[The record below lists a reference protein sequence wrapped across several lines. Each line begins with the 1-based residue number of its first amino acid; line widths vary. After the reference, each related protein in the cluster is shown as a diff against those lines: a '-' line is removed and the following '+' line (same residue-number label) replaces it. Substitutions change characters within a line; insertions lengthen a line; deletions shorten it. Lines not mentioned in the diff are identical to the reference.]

1 MPATAAQTHP
11 LRVAIYARFSED
23 RYGDAAG
30 VSRQLEDQRQQVA
43 ERRAVVVGEFVDND
57 ISAYSGKPRP
67 RYEELM
73 ELVRRGELDA
83 ISVWHTSRLWRD
95 RLERA
100 VGMQVGQKAKVKL
113 WAGTAGVRP
122 DPSLRPGDAGLE
134 ARASAR
140 PGRPGGPMSNRGSL
154 YQITGQVETLEG
166 SREDDCD
173 RYLNDPHR
181 LIIVAFTPPDPAGG
195 HTADEVWAAYRW
207 AAGMIARATLR
218 IERQLS
224 LYAPRAASH
233 L

>member
-113 WAGTAGVRP
+113 WAGQQVFDLT
-122 DPSLRPGDAGLE
+122 
-134 ARASAR
+134 RASD
-140 PGRPGGPMSNRGSL
+140 RG
-154 YQITGQVETLEG
+154 TLDWKPEPWPDQDD
-166 SREDDCD
+166 RED
-173 RYLNDPHR
+173 R
-181 LIIVAFTPPDPAGG
+181 
-195 HTADEVWAAYRW
+195 
-207 AAGMIARATLR
+207 
-218 IERQLS
+218 
-224 LYAPRAASH
+224 
-233 L
+233 